1 MCGENFADKS
11 YELKDLSGTDP
22 LWLGFLLLRKGTG
35 VLNLKGSQAAS
46 REPKCWP
53 CDAQWSK
60 HQGLGVL
67 GITGL
72 GIANTKTAVPEAD

>member
-11 YELKDLSGTDP
+11 YELKDLSDTDP

-46 REPKCWP
+46 REPKC
-53 CDAQWSK
+53 
-60 HQGLGVL
+60 
-67 GITGL
+67 
-72 GIANTKTAVPEAD
+72 